1 MIINKIFLCLAL
13 SNLSNT
19 EFNMNDSSLKTACAF
34 SKQIVKSSKEN
45 DLSPFVLASMI
56 WVESRFQK
64 DAVSHVG
71 ACGLTQVLSKYSKYT
86 CQDLQ
91 KPSISIT
98 EGSKLLSFWYKREKN
113 IQKALECYNSGYH
126 CNSPTYSNLI
136 IRKSI
141 ILKNEYNKVLKQ
153 LTENN
158 NE

>member
-1 MIINKIFLCLAL
+1 MIVNKIFLCLAL

-19 EFNMNDSSLKTACAF
+19 EFNMKNSSLKTACAF

-45 DLSPFVLASMI
+45 NISPFVFTSMI

-64 DAVSHVG
+64 NAVSHMG

-86 CQDLQ
+86 CKNLK
-91 KPSISIT
+91 KPKVSIT
-98 EGSKLLSFWYKREKN
+98 EGSKILSFWYKKKKN
-113 IQKALECYNSGYH
+113 IQKALECYNSGYR
-126 CNSPTYSNLI
+126 CNSPAYSNLI
-136 IRKSI
+136 LRKSI